1 MPVFDLFHKRQQ
13 KARGETL
20 NVYRYDEIPDALRVQ
35 VFHIWEEAFGHSYPP
50 SEFSHPCPVRRAFA
64 EIEQS
69 LCKELGVLS
78 LNDSRERRSID
89 RVANFMFE
97 TKDAEVALS
106 VIELSFA
113 YLNAT
118 AGNNQYQY
126 PDAKVRPPAAISEVN
141 LRFQEHG
148 IGYTFDAG
156 SNRIIR
162 IDSQFIHAE
171 AVKPVLALLSDK
183 RYSGVNDEFL
193 KAHEHYR
200 AGRDPEAIVE
210 CLKAFESTLKTI
222 FDKRRWP
229 HKQNDTAKPLLDICF
244 AHKLIPDYLQSE
256 FSALRS
262 VLEAGVPTVRN
273 RTSGHG
279 QGVTPVTVPKHL
291 ASYAL
296 HLTASSILFLVEC
309 DKQLN

>member
-13 KARGETL
+13 KVRGEAPD
-20 NVYRYDEIPDALRVQ
+20 VYRYDELPEALRVQ
-35 VFHIWEEAFGHSYPP
+35 VFHIWEEAFGDLYGP
-50 SEFSHPCPVRRAFA
+50 SEYTPPCAGYLAFA
-64 EIEQS
+64 KIEQI

-97 TKDAEVALS
+97 TKDAEIALS

-113 YLNAT
+113 YLNST
-118 AGNNQYQY
+118 AGNNQYIY
-126 PDAKVRPPAAISEVN
+126 PGAKVRPAAAIGELNV
-141 LRFQEHG
+141 RFQEHG
-148 IGYTFDAG
+148 IGYTFDA
-156 SNRIIR
+156 SANKIFR

-171 AVKPVLALLSDK
+171 AVKPVLALLSAK
-183 RYSGVNDEFL
+183 RFSGVNAEFL

-200 AGRDPEAIVE
+200 AGRVSETIVE
-210 CLKAFESTLKTI
+210 CLKAFENTLKTI
-222 FDKRRWP
+222 CDQRKWP
-229 HKQNDTAKPLLDICF
+229 YKQNDTSKALLDICF
-244 AHKLIPDYLQSE
+244 AHKLIPDYLQSK

-262 VLEAGVPTVRN
+262 VLEAGVPTIRN

-279 QGVTPVTVPKHL
+279 QGVIPVTVPKHL